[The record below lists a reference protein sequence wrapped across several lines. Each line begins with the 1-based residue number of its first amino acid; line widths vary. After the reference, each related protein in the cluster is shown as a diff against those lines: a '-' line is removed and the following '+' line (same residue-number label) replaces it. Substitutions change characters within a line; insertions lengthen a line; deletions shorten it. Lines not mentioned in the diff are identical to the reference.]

1 MGEQLFVRPVD
12 PSTNGRT
19 APFDDAAIRSFVARH
34 LLPIATADLDADDA
48 PPVDGGRRVAGTTHV
63 DRSGIRV
70 DIGPEAIVVHESGH
84 AAEQTIF
91 AALTEIGGIAIDPE
105 QALAISCDVTWLD
118 ATYSPI
124 DTLVVVSTATELSA
138 AMRTVLPEAG
148 IVDGR
153 RR

>member
-1 MGEQLFVRPVD
+1 MGEQLFVRPAA
-12 PSTNGRT
+12 PSADGQT
-19 APFDDAAIRSFVARH
+19 ASFDGAAIRRFVARH
-34 LLPIATADLDADDA
+34 LLPIRTTELDADDA
-48 PPVDGGRRVAGTTHV
+48 PTVDGQYRVNGTTYV

-70 DIGPEAIVVHESGH
+70 DVGPEAIVVHDSGV

-105 QALAISCDVTWLD
+105 QALAISCDATWLD
-118 ATYSPI
+118 ATRSPI

-138 AMRTVLPEAG
+138 AMRAPQPRSG

-153 RR
+153 R